1 MNAKPKEDGGT
12 YKKMFHYYSLR
23 RDEFLGHY
31 HKRSNVETTF
41 SMVKA
46 KFGDALRSK
55 TDTAMVNEAL
65 CKILCHN
72 LCCLVQ
78 SAYELGIT
86 ATFWGKETPAIQCE
100 PEAHDAIEAL
110 AWI

>member
-1 MNAKPKEDGGT
+1 MI
-12 YKKMFHYYSLR
+12 
-23 RDEFLGHY
+23 
-31 HKRSNVETTF
+31 
-41 SMVKA
+41 KA
-46 KFGDALRSK
+46 KFGDSLRSK

-86 ATFWGKETPAIQCE
+86 ATFGARKRVLFPSQQKMFIQSKLGIGCNCSLVTPSMGV
-100 PEAHDAIEAL
+100 P
-110 AWI
+110 

>member
-1 MNAKPKEDGGT
+1 M
-12 YKKMFHYYSLR
+12 
-23 RDEFLGHY
+23 
-31 HKRSNVETTF
+31 
-41 SMVKA
+41 
-46 KFGDALRSK
+46 RSK

-86 ATFWGKETPAIQCE
+86 ATFWGKETAAILAKAE
-100 PEAHDAIEAL
+100 EVDPVEAW
-110 AWI
+110 AWVNAVKDFFP